1 MMWYKLPSLKNCDPK
16 SLLFIR
22 RMADEADGEPPTS
35 SPVLF
40 LFFFS
45 NGELRLV
52 VNLKLLRGQYPR

>member
-1 MMWYKLPSLKNCDPK
+1 MMLYKLPSLENCDPK

-22 RMADEADGEPPTS
+22 RMADGESPTS

-40 LFFFS
+40 YLNLFS
-45 NGELRLV
+45 NGELWLV